1 MLMKAFPLVGRPA
14 ALEETLSFSPRKRT
28 TRLNTTGSRTSR
40 GVSLEAALK
49 KARPRDISS
58 YLDRSLYP
66 PPRQL
71 PYTVHFSDFKASQPL
86 LSQQIREAPL
96 YLQPQKSP
104 DRDQLHDQT
113 VANLTVCRPLT
124 AELDLTN
131 GIPYTELVSF
141 QLKTAETT
149 EESRY
154 EEWKSVKAARAEDRS
169 FLERRKKHVVNHSYE
184 FSVKR
189 PQSACREDYYAAKF
203 LADHSKADLFAH
215 ILKGLDL
222 LPDQKQALWGLFDLI
237 LSSRRDVSESDTL
250 AAISKDLTYRLS
262 LLLTDESP
270 KSLSELVDRMS
281 LLTQQQRLVLKEA
294 NSPHVVQAL
303 GLVWKLAVVTLD
315 QAFQLVLRESERG
328 KRDLQGQLAG
338 KEGEMAAVLATVN
351 AEWQGKVGKLQEE
364 LKRQAAITEH
374 LRTEKANLMSI
385 LSDRNDEIAQL
396 KLPPN
401 LKDFDRMLE
410 EMSSYLAEA
419 EDRQGSQAQLLDTI
433 SQMLD
438 TSQLRGRR
446 KHRKAGDGEVTPRSA
461 MPFVKQASLSPALRP
476 SFHPS
481 PPKAEQRTFFRMMTT
496 ELKDTSS
503 PQPSSI
509 QPAVP
514 PSGERAPPPP
524 PIQTH
529 CNSDSSLSEEPPEPQ
544 FTDQP
549 VQTDLTGWD
558 ASVRSQAF
566 STPPSLLQR
575 ELAKVPKHQ
584 PPMSESALFR
594 FAEQVF
600 EEKFKLD
607 VFREEQGQKYDSL
620 PEFLLSYLYAMS
632 GLKSVVWKTLSSV
645 MGAMEKVAGTES
657 PYGRLICKLLA
668 VYDCGAVPLELEVF
682 LTKAQAAF
690 TRIYPAYLK
699 VYPEQGGSVPLVEL
713 SDLVSL
719 LFPGRWDT
727 IGRILDL
734 CCPSELSDTETVGL
748 LICGKLGKLGRD
760 MKYFFIQ
767 MDTEKCGS
775 VHFRAFVEG
784 VRHVLGVGIRPEK
797 LKKYWAGFE
806 TDRLAFTHL
815 AAVNIKE
822 LASKAAS
829 KAALVTRSQLLTAII
844 QEYDFLRT
852 LEIQRLI
859 GTFHTSDINGDG
871 ILTLDEFS
879 DLIRSI
885 DPAASL
891 PSIAVLFSKALE
903 KDTVDDSNVDCMSP
917 EAFCRVAI
925 EEKLGGAGNFG
936 FELRLERCN
945 PMLKQLLENENSGGK
960 SPLKR
965 KNRRPA

>member
-1 MLMKAFPLVGRPA
+1 MQMKAFPLVNRPA
-14 ALEETLSFSPRKRT
+14 GLEETLSFSPRKRT

-40 GVSLEAALK
+40 QTSLEAALK
-49 KARPRDISS
+49 KTHPRDISS

-66 PPRQL
+66 ARRQL
-71 PYTVHFSDFKASQPL
+71 PYTVHTSDFPGTHPL
-86 LSQQIREAPL
+86 LRPQIRETLLHSEAKVS
-96 YLQPQKSP
+96 Q
-104 DRDQLHDQT
+104 RDQLHDQT
-113 VANLTVCRPLT
+113 VAVLTVCRPLT

-131 GIPYTELVSF
+131 GISYVELVSF
-141 QLKTAETT
+141 QLKTAETSD
-149 EESRY
+149 ESRF
-154 EEWKSVKAARAEDRS
+154 EEWKSVKAARTEDQLL
-169 FLERRKKHVVNHSYE
+169 LERRRRCVVSHSYE
-184 FSVKR
+184 FSMKR

-203 LADHSKADLFAH
+203 LGDPSKTGLFAQ
-215 ILKGLDL
+215 ILKDLDL
-222 LPDQKQALWGLFDLI
+222 VPGQKQALWGLFDLI
-237 LSSRRDVSESDTL
+237 LASRRDISESDTL
-250 AAISKDLTYRLS
+250 SAVAKDLTSRLS
-262 LLLTDESP
+262 SLLTTNSP
-270 KSLSELVDRMS
+270 KSMSELVDQMS
-281 LLTQQQRLVLKEA
+281 LLTQQQRLILKEA
-294 NSPHVVQAL
+294 NSPHIAQAL

-315 QAFQLVLRESERG
+315 QAFQLVLSEGEKG
-328 KRDLQGQLAG
+328 KRDLQVQLAA
-338 KEGEMAAVLATVN
+338 KDAEMAVLVATLS
-351 AEWQGKVGKLQEE
+351 AEWQGKLGKLQEE
-364 LKRQAAITEH
+364 LKRQASITDH
-374 LRTEKANLMSI
+374 LRAEKANLMSI

-401 LKDFDRMLE
+401 LKDFDRLLE

-446 KHRKAGDGEVTPRSA
+446 KHRKVGDGEMTPKSA
-461 MPFVKQASLSPALRP
+461 MPFVKQVSLSPALRP

-481 PPKAEQRTFFRMMTT
+481 PPKAEERSFFRMMTADMEGT
-496 ELKDTSS
+496 QSS
-503 PQPSSI
+503 KPAITQL
-509 QPAVP
+509 AVP
-514 PSGERAPPPP
+514 STGERAPPPP

-529 CNSDSSLSEEPPEPQ
+529 CHSDSSLSEEPSEPQ

-549 VQTDLTGWD
+549 AQTDLTGWD
-558 ASVRSQAF
+558 SSVRSQAL
-566 STPPSLLQR
+566 SIPPSLLQR
-575 ELAKVPKHQ
+575 ELDKVPKHQ
-584 PPMSESALFR
+584 PPLSESNLFR

-607 VFREEQGQKYDSL
+607 VFREEQRQKYDSL

-645 MGAMEKVAGTES
+645 MGAMEKVALSES
-657 PYGRLICKLLA
+657 AYGQLICKLFA
-668 VYDCGAVPLELEVF
+668 VFNYGSVPLELEVF

-690 TRIYPAYLK
+690 TRIFPAYLK
-699 VYPEQGGSVPLVEL
+699 TYPEYGGSVPLVEL
-713 SDLVSL
+713 SDLVSM
-719 LFPGRWDT
+719 LFPCRWDT
-727 IGRILDL
+727 IGRILDH
-734 CCPSELSDTETVGL
+734 CCPAELSEAETVGL

-775 VHFRAFVEG
+775 VPFRAFVEG

-797 LKKYWAGFE
+797 LKKYWTEFE
-806 TDRLAFTHL
+806 TDRLSFSHL
-815 AAVNIKE
+815 SAINVKE
-822 LASKAAS
+822 LAFKAAS
-829 KAALVTRSQLLTAII
+829 KAALVTRTQFLIAII
-844 QEYDFLRT
+844 QEYDYLRT

-859 GTFHTSDINGDG
+859 STFHASDINGDG

-885 DPAASL
+885 DPAASQ
-891 PSIAVLFSKALE
+891 PSIAVLYSKALE
-903 KDTVDDSNVDCMSP
+903 KDTVDESNVDCMSP

-936 FELRLERCN
+936 FELRLEKCN

-965 KNRRPA
+965 KNKRPA